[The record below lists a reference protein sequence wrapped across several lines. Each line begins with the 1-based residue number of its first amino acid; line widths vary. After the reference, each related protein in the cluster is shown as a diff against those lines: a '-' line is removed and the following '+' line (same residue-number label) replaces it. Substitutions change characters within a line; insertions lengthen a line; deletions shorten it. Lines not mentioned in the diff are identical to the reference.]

1 MFKYAI
7 DILLDKKTDE
17 KIILETLPDLTRNEK
32 KSLKS
37 HISELQKAIE
47 ILKEEK

>member
-1 MFKYAI
+1 MFEYAI

-32 KSLKS
+32 KFLKS
-37 HISELQKAIE
+37 RISELQKAIE
-47 ILKEEK
+47 I